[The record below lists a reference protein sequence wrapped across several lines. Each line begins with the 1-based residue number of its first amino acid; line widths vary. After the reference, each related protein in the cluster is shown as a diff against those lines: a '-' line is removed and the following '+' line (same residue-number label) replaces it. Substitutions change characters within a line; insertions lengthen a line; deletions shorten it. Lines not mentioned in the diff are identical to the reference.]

1 MKEKILRVGKIALP
15 ILTLFLYCS
24 TFIEFSGSMPPSTVS
39 VWNMLLSV
47 LFLLSYTFTLWVYRK
62 NETVLWFSISVWV
75 LFGILT
81 LIQFFFSFSLPN
93 FKLPTLI
100 YDLVVTPFH
109 GLMFFA
115 HDIGELLLFC
125 IIPVILL
132 ITYQIVLLILLKSN
146 ILKKKEENQ

>member
-15 ILTLFLYCS
+15 ILILVLYCS
-24 TFIEFSGSMPPSTVS
+24 TFIEFSGNMPPSTVS

-47 LFLLSYTFTLWVYRK
+47 LFLLSYAFTLWVYRK
-62 NETVLWFSISVWV
+62 NETVLWFSISIWA

-81 LIQFFFSFSLPN
+81 LIQFFSSFYLPN

-115 HDIGELLLFC
+115 HDISELLLFC
-125 IIPVILL
+125 INPVIML
-132 ITYQIVLLILLKSN
+132 ITYQIVMLVLLKSN
-146 ILKKKEENQ
+146 ILKKKKENK

>member
-62 NETVLWFSISVWV
+62 NETVLWLSLTISAVW
-75 LFGILT
+75 GILV
-81 LIQFFFSFSLPN
+81 LIQLFFPAFLLNS
-93 FKLPTLI
+93 KLPTAI
-100 YDLVVTPFH
+100 NDLVVTPFN
-109 GLMFFA
+109 GLTFWA
-115 HDIGELLLFC
+115 QNVSAY
-125 IIPVILL
+125 VILL
-132 ITYQIVLLILLKSN
+132 YFPMIVLATYKVVLLVLLKSN
-146 ILKKKEENQ
+146 ILKKKEANQ